1 MKALLTVP
9 RYRKPYK
16 TNEFPLGLAYISSV
30 LKKAGHQVKSI
41 NLNFE
46 KGSTE
51 TIIREAISSFQPD
64 MLGTGGMSPQYPAI
78 QELLLASQKASS
90 EILLAV
96 GGSVVSGDPVPAM
109 QTLEC
114 DIGIIGEGEDSI
126 LEIAAWLDD
135 NRKPDVRK
143 TRGLAIKDRSGQIFV
158 TDSRPP
164 IDDLDR
170 LPLPDYDGFDL
181 ATYIETQS
189 ATDSH
194 YTYLFDRPGVGAILT
209 SRSCPLTCTFCF
221 HPLSKTFRER
231 SLDSCF
237 EEIDL
242 LVNRYKINI
251 LNIHDELFTNNRK
264 RLRDFC
270 ARIKPYN
277 LRWNVPLR
285 VNAINLDTLLMMKD
299 SGCFNVSM
307 GIESMNENVLI
318 SMKKHTK
325 PEQIQ
330 HALEATRKAD
340 INVVGNLIFGD
351 PEENLDT
358 ATESLDWWKK
368 HPEYN
373 LALRFIT
380 PFPGT
385 ELYFNLLMSGR
396 IESATEYLKNGC
408 PIVNMT
414 NLDDDDFVSLLA
426 HVWRTHAVADNHLKA
441 LNVRCQPSIKPTLL
455 SIEGNLFD
463 IEFTCPACGASNNYT
478 NYQVGADSIHGC
490 IPTIWCRHCNQKMLL
505 FDYPLS
511 KCPDDLIDTV
521 TKSPFLSRI
530 YSDWTRLLEFDTTDW
545 LHRLS
550 HYIDPKILDK
560 HNVPTHTSS

>member
-16 TNEFPLGLAYISSV
+16 MNEFPLGLAYISSV

-46 KGSTE
+46 TGSAE
-51 TIIREAISSFQPD
+51 TIIGEAISSFQPD
-64 MLGTGGMSPQYPAI
+64 ILGTGGMSPQYPAI
-78 QELLLASQKASS
+78 QELLLASRNVSPRM
-90 EILLAV
+90 LLVV

-109 QTLEC
+109 QALEC
-114 DIGIIGEGEDSI
+114 DIGIIGEGEGSI
-126 LEIAAWLDD
+126 LEIAACLDD
-135 NRKPDVRK
+135 HCRSDLRK
-143 TRGLAIKDRSGQIFV
+143 TKGLAIKDKSGNIFV

-164 IDDLDR
+164 IDDLDC

-181 ATYIETQS
+181 TTYIETQS
-189 ATDSH
+189 AADSH
-194 YTYLFDRPGVGAILT
+194 YTYLFDRPRVGAILT
-209 SRSCPLTCTFCF
+209 SRSCPLSCTFCF
-221 HPLSKTFRER
+221 HPLSKAFRER

-242 LVNRYKINI
+242 LVNRYRINI

-264 RLRDFC
+264 RLREFC

-285 VNAINLDTLLMMKD
+285 VNTVELDTLLMMRD

-307 GIESMNENVLI
+307 GIESMNKSILL

-325 PEQIQ
+325 PKQIER
-330 HALEATRKAD
+330 ALEATRKAD
-340 INVVGNLIFGD
+340 LNVVGNLIFGD

-358 ATESLDWWKK
+358 ANESLDWWKK

-385 ELYFNLLMSGR
+385 ELYFNLLRSGR

-408 PIVNMT
+408 PIINMT
-414 NLDDDDFVSLLA
+414 KLDDDDFVSLLA
-426 HVWRTHAVADNHLKA
+426 HVWRIHAVADNHLKA
-441 LNVRCQPSIKPTLL
+441 LNVRCQPSSQTDTLTPK
-455 SIEGNLFD
+455 ENLFD
-463 IEFTCPACGASNNYT
+463 IDFTCPTCRASNAYT

-490 IPTIWCRHCNQKMLL
+490 IPTIWCRYCNQKMLL
-505 FDYPLS
+505 FDYPLN
-511 KCPDDLIDTV
+511 KCSDNIIDTV
-521 TKSPFLSRI
+521 AKSFVLSKI
-530 YSDWTRLLEFDTTDW
+530 YSDWARLLEFDITDW
-545 LHRLS
+545 LHRLR
-550 HYIDPKILDK
+550 HYIDQKILDK
-560 HNVPTHTSS
+560 YHISTYAS